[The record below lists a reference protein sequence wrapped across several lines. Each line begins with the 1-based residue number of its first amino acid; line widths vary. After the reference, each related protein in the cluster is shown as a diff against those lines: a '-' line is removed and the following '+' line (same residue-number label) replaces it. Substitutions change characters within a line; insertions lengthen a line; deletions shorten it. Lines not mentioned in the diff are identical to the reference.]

1 MVEAKLDYETDY
13 ALMVDDW
20 WNIRVL
26 HGRALST
33 PGGRAHGLPVR
44 ANSHQQKVVS

>member
-20 WNIRVL
+20 CNISVPSWTGPSAPFRI
-26 HGRALST
+26 LST
-33 PGGRAHGLPVR
+33 
-44 ANSHQQKVVS
+44 